1 MIDAKA
7 FAASIGA
14 TRSQFEILAKCAV
27 ILPALKDTKVKAIWD
42 PAEGQALLESL
53 LMNAVQIQGI
63 RHPWIHIA
71 KSAQR
76 LKIGP
81 GPIIKAI
88 QDGRIKRTANLAGTD
103 GYASIHVDHE
113 EVVRILGNPLPD
125 AKSIET
131 FSKAAGINQPSR
143 MRRLILN
150 GHTPSTVMENPT
162 TKSQQH
168 YLTEDDA
175 AAFNSKFMTLRMIAQ
190 EYERSWQSTG
200 AELKAKGVTQLS
212 PDGEKYGNLFL
223 REEVQAA
230 LN

>member
-1 MIDAKA
+1 MIAVRSNMPLTPRDCLTTNERQGA
-7 FAASIGA
+7 FIAS
-14 TRSQFEILAKCAV
+14 
-27 ILPALKDTKVKAIWD
+27 
-42 PAEGQALLESL
+42 
-53 LMNAVQIQGI
+53 
-63 RHPWIHIA
+63 
-71 KSAQR
+71 
-76 LKIGP
+76 
-81 GPIIKAI
+81 
-88 QDGRIKRTANLAGTD
+88 
-103 GYASIHVDHE
+103 
-113 EVVRILGNPLPD
+113 VVRILGNPLPD

-168 YLTEDDA
+168 YLTEDDP

-200 AELKAKGVTQLS
+200 AELKAKSVTQFS
-212 PDGEKYGNLFL
+212 PDGEKYSNLFL

-230 LN
+230 F